1 MAEASRTVGGPP
13 PDGRPSIL
21 RALGR
26 LLRRNLRPYR
36 RQLLLVLVFQSLQT
50 AAALYLPSLNAAIID
65 KGVLPG
71 NSRFIWTH
79 GGQMLLVTVVQVGFA
94 VAAVY
99 FGSQAATGFGR
110 DVRRDL
116 FHTVTAFSSR
126 EVSELG
132 ASSLITRIT
141 NDVQQVQMLVQQ
153 TCTLFVAA
161 PITIVGGVIMA
172 LREDV
177 GLSTLLAVSV
187 PVLLFVAGS
196 VIRRM
201 IPLFSVMQV
210 RIDRVNQILREQIT
224 GIRVVRAFT
233 REPDETQRFSTAND
247 SLTATSLAA
256 GRLQALMFPIVMF
269 VLNGSSAA
277 AVWIGADRIVAGKMQ
292 IGALIAFLSYLVQI
306 LLSVMMATFM
316 LSMAPRA
323 GVCAERVVQ
332 VLETPSTVAQADGA
346 LTELPGHGTLE
357 FRHVGFHYPGAETPV
372 LSDISF
378 GVAAGQTTAII
389 GATGSGKTTLLNLI
403 PRLFDATTGEV
414 QVDGVD
420 VRRVDLQTLWGRIG
434 LVQQRPYLF
443 SGTVASNLRY
453 GDADATDDD
462 LWRALTVAQAADF
475 VRAMPGGLEARI
487 EQGGTNVSGGQ
498 RQRLAIAR
506 ALVRRPN
513 LYLFDDS
520 FSALD
525 LATDA
530 RLRAALAPETSDAAV
545 IIVAQRISTVRH
557 ADQIVVLEGGVI
569 VGLGTHDD
577 LVVSCPT
584 YAEIVESQHAT
595 QDAA

>member
-1 MAEASRTVGGPP
+1 M
-13 PDGRPSIL
+13 

-36 RQLLLVLVFQSLQT
+36 RQLLLVTVFQSLQT

-71 NSRFIWTH
+71 NNRYIWTH
-79 GGQMLLVTVVQVGFA
+79 GGQMLLVTIVQVGFA

-116 FHTVTAFSSR
+116 FHTVTGFSSR

-153 TCTLFVAA
+153 TCTLFIAA

-177 GLSTLLAVSV
+177 GLSALLAVSV
-187 PVLLFVAGS
+187 PVLLLVAGS

-233 REPDETQRFSTAND
+233 REPDETQRFATAND

-269 VLNGSSAA
+269 ILNGSSAA

-323 GVCAERVVQ
+323 AVCAERIVQ

-372 LSDISF
+372 LSDVSF
-378 GVAAGQTTAII
+378 RVAAGEMTAII

-403 PRLFDATTGEV
+403 PRLFDATSGEV
-414 QVDGVD
+414 LVDGVD
-420 VRRVDLQTLWGRIG
+420 VRRIDLQTLWGRIG

-453 GDADATDDD
+453 GDADATEAD
-462 LWRALTVAQAADF
+462 LWHALTVAQAADF

-506 ALVRRPN
+506 ALVHRPN

-530 RLRAALAPETSDAAV
+530 RLRAALTPETMNAAV

-557 ADQIVVLEGGVI
+557 ADQIVVLEGGAI

>member
-1 MAEASRTVGGPP
+1 M
-13 PDGRPSIL
+13 

-71 NSRFIWTH
+71 NSRFIWTN

-94 VAAVY
+94 VTAVY

-116 FHTVTAFSSR
+116 FHTVTGFSSR

-177 GLSTLLAVSV
+177 GLSALLAVSV
-187 PVLLFVAGS
+187 PVLLLVAGS

-233 REPDETQRFSTAND
+233 REPDEMQRFSTAND

-323 GVCAERVVQ
+323 AVCAERIVQ
-332 VLETPSTVAQADGA
+332 VLETPSTVAQTDGA
-346 LTELPGHGTLE
+346 LTTLPGHGTLE

-403 PRLFDATTGEV
+403 PRLFDATSGEV

-420 VRRVDLQTLWGRIG
+420 VRRVNLQTLWARIG

-530 RLRAALAPETSDAAV
+530 RLRAALAPETADAAV

>member
-1 MAEASRTVGGPP
+1 MADALSTDPK
-13 PDGRPSIL
+13 PSIM

-26 LLRRNLRPYR
+26 LLKRNLRPYR
-36 RQLLLVLVFQSLQT
+36 RQLLLVMLFQSLQT

-65 KGVLPG
+65 NGVLRG
-71 NSRFIWTH
+71 NNRYVWTH
-79 GGQMLLVTVVQVGFA
+79 GGQMLLVTIVQVGFA

-116 FHTVTAFSSR
+116 FHTVTGFSSR

-153 TCTLFVAA
+153 TCTLFIAA

-177 GLSTLLAVSV
+177 GLSALLAVSV
-187 PVLLFVAGS
+187 PLLLVVAGS

-233 REPDETQRFSTAND
+233 REPDEIQRFSEAND
-247 SLTATSLAA
+247 TLTGTALAA
-256 GRLQALMFPIVMF
+256 GRLQALMFPIVMM

-277 AVWIGADRIVAGKMQ
+277 AVWIGADRISDKKMQ

-323 GVCAERVVQ
+323 AVCAERIVT
-332 VLETPSTVAQADGA
+332 VLETPSTVAQAAEA
-346 LTELPGHGTLE
+346 LTDLPGHGTLE
-357 FRHVGFHYPGAETPV
+357 LRDVGFNYPGAETPV
-372 LSDISF
+372 LCNISF
-378 GVAAGQTTAII
+378 SVKPGQTTAII
-389 GATGSGKTTLLNLI
+389 GATGSGKTTLVNLI
-403 PRLFDATTGEV
+403 PRLFDTTSGEV
-414 QVDGVD
+414 LVDGVD
-420 VRRVDLQTLWGRIG
+420 VRSVNLQTLWGRIG

-462 LWRALTVAQAADF
+462 LWHALTVAQAADF
-475 VRAMPGGLEARI
+475 VRSMPGGLEARI

-498 RQRLAIAR
+498 RQRLSIAR

-530 RLRAALAPETSDAAV
+530 RLRAALVPETKNAAV
-545 IIVAQRISTVRH
+545 IIVAQRVSTIRD
-557 ADQIVVLEGGVI
+557 ADQIVVLDGGEI
-569 VGLGTHDD
+569 VGLGTHDE
-577 LVVSCPT
+577 LLMSCPT
-584 YAEIVESQHAT
+584 YAEIVESQHAA
-595 QDAA
+595 QEAAA

>member
-1 MAEASRTVGGPP
+1 M
-13 PDGRPSIL
+13 

-36 RQLLLVLVFQSLQT
+36 RQLQLVLVFQSSQT

-71 NSRFIWTH
+71 NNRYIWTH
-79 GGQMLLVTVVQVGFA
+79 GGQMLLVTIVQVGFA
-94 VAAVY
+94 IAAVY

-116 FHTVTAFSSR
+116 FHTVTGFSSR
-126 EVSELG
+126 EVAELG

-153 TCTLFVAA
+153 TCTLFIAA

-177 GLSTLLAVSV
+177 GLSALLAVSV
-187 PVLLFVAGS
+187 PVLLLVAGS

-233 REPDETQRFSTAND
+233 REPDETQRFATAND
-247 SLTATSLAA
+247 SLTGTSLAA

-277 AVWIGADRIVAGKMQ
+277 AVWIGADRISAGKMQ

-323 GVCAERVVQ
+323 AVCAERIVQ
-332 VLETPSTVAQADGA
+332 VLETPSTVAEAEDA

-372 LSDISF
+372 LSDISLRV
-378 GVAAGQTTAII
+378 GAGQTTAII

-403 PRLFDATTGEV
+403 PRLFDATSGEV
-414 QVDGVD
+414 LVDGVD

-443 SGTVASNLRY
+443 SGTVSSNLRY
-453 GDADATDDD
+453 GDTDATDDD

-475 VRAMPGGLEARI
+475 VRAMPGELEARI

-530 RLRAALAPETSDAAV
+530 RLRAALAPETADAAV

-557 ADQIVVLEGGVI
+557 ADQIVVLDGGVI

-577 LVVSCPT
+577 LMMSCPT
-584 YAEIVESQHAT
+584 YAEIVESQHAS

>member
-1 MAEASRTVGGPP
+1 MA
-13 PDGRPSIL
+13 
-21 RALGR
+21 
-26 LLRRNLRPYR
+26 
-36 RQLLLVLVFQSLQT
+36 FQSLQT

-65 KGVLPG
+65 KGVLQG
-71 NSRFIWTH
+71 NNRYIWTH
-79 GGQMLLVTVVQVGFA
+79 GGQMLLVTIVQVGFA

-116 FHTVTAFSSR
+116 FHTVTGFSSR

-153 TCTLFVAA
+153 TCTLFIAA

-177 GLSTLLAVSV
+177 GLSALLAVSV
-187 PVLLFVAGS
+187 PVLLLVAGS

-233 REPDETQRFSTAND
+233 REPDETRRFSAANE
-247 SLTATSLAA
+247 SLTGTSLAA
-256 GRLQALMFPIVMF
+256 GRLQALMFPIVML

-323 GVCAERVVQ
+323 AVCAERIQQ
-332 VLETPSTVAQADGA
+332 VLGTPSTVVQADDA
-346 LTELPGHGTLE
+346 VTSLPGHGTLE
-357 FRHVGFHYPGAETPV
+357 LRHVGFHYPGAETPV

-378 GVAAGQTTAII
+378 RVEAGQTTAII

-403 PRLFDATTGEV
+403 PRLFDATSGEV
-414 QVDGVD
+414 FVDGVD
-420 VRRVDLQTLWGRIG
+420 VRRIDLQTLWGRIG

-462 LWRALTVAQAADF
+462 LWLALTVAQAADF
-475 VRAMPGGLEARI
+475 VRAMPGGLAARI

-530 RLRAALAPETSDAAV
+530 RLRAALVLETGNAAV

-557 ADQIVVLEGGVI
+557 ADQIVVLDGGVI